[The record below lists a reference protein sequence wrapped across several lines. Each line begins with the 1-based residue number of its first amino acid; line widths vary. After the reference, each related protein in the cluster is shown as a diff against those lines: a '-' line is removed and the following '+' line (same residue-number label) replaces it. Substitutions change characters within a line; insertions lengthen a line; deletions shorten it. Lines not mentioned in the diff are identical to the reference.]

1 MTMTRAAIY
10 ARYSSDRQSETSAE
24 DQARLCRGRIE
35 QEGWGLVDVFADLA
49 ISGATRNRP
58 GLNALLERAGEF
70 DVVVA
75 ESLDR
80 LSRDQEDIAGLY
92 KRLRFAGVRIVTLS
106 EGEVSELHI
115 GLKGTM
121 GALFLK
127 DLGDKTRR
135 GQVGRASH
143 RDASRAASATATAAW

>member
-24 DQARLCRGRIE
+24 DQARLCRSRIE
-35 QEGWGLVDVFADLA
+35 GEGWSLVDVFADLA

-58 GLNALLERAGEF
+58 GLNALLERVGEF

-80 LSRDQEDIAGLY
+80 LSRDQEDIAGIY
-92 KRLRFAGVRIVTLS
+92 KRLCFAGTRIVTLS

-121 GALFLK
+121 GALFLRE
-127 DLGDKTRR
+127 LG
-135 GQVGRASH
+135 
-143 RDASRAASATATAAW
+143 

>member
-1 MTMTRAAIY
+1 MRPPAPSTTKAVPPAFCGL
-10 ARYSSDRQSETSAE
+10 AE
-24 DQARLCRGRIE
+24 A
-35 QEGWGLVDVFADLA
+35 
-49 ISGATRNRP
+49 RNRP

-127 DLGDKTRR
+127 DLGDTTRR

>member
-1 MTMTRAAIY
+1 MLKTRAIADAAPINPRHVVYEVSPRLPADAIVTSDAGSCANWY
-10 ARYSSDRQSETSAE
+10 ARSRQVK
-24 DQARLCRGRIE
+24 RGQR
-35 QEGWGLVDVFADLA
+35 G
-49 ISGATRNRP
+49 
-58 GLNALLERAGEF
+58 
-70 DVVVA
+70 
-75 ESLDR
+75 
-80 LSRDQEDIAGLY
+80 Y